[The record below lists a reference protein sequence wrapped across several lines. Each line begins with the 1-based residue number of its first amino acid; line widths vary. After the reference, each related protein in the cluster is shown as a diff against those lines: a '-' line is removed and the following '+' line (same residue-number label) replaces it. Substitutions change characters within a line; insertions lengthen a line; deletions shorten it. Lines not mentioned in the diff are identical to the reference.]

1 LLLIAIDMNTL
12 ELLRNRRTDIL
23 AAAARHGAK
32 NVRVFGSA
40 TRGEDTDASDIDLL
54 VSMEENRSLYD
65 LIGLQQE
72 IEQMFGRKTDVLT
85 DKSINRYLQERILQE
100 ATVL

>member
-1 LLLIAIDMNTL
+1 MLLIAIDMNTL

>member
-1 LLLIAIDMNTL
+1 MNTL

>member
-1 LLLIAIDMNTL
+1 MNTL

-72 IEQMFGRKTDVLT
+72 IEHMFGRKTDVLT

>member
-1 LLLIAIDMNTL
+1 MNTL
-12 ELLRNRRTDIL
+12 ELLRNKKADIL
-23 AAAARHGAK
+23 AAAARHGAG

-40 TRGEDTDASDIDLL
+40 ARGEDTEASDIDLL
-54 VSMEENRSLYD
+54 VSMEANRSLYD

-72 IEQMFGRKTDVLT
+72 IEQMFGRRTDVLT

-100 ATVL
+100 ATAL

>member
-1 LLLIAIDMNTL
+1 MRHLYPQILRGGL
-12 ELLRNRRTDIL
+12 EQAFNST
-23 AAAARHGAK
+23 
-32 NVRVFGSA
+32 
-40 TRGEDTDASDIDLL
+40 EASDIDLL

-72 IEQMFGRKTDVLT
+72 IEQMFGRRTDVLT

-100 ATVL
+100 AMAL